1 MIKNIFFSIIIIGTD
16 KPTFWEKCQYYF
28 KLILTFAPVVYV
40 LEGLNQWFKNNH
52 QFFTFMIC
60 VLSANLIVGAIKH
73 AKLKTFKWNE
83 FWKKNI
89 EMWFIILVTYP
100 LLEMIS
106 IIAGQNIIGEFFKI
120 ALQLSTFLY
129 PLSKILKNIYLW
141 SEKKYPPEWLMN
153 RLYNFER
160 TGNIKD
166 LTENNNTENET
177 KN

>member
-141 SEKKYPPEWLMN
+141 IEKKYPPELLMN

-177 KN
+177 QN